1 MTTTTGYTRFTL
13 DNFDRYGIRCRV
25 CGVATQTLRSDWL
38 HDAKETREETVVF
51 EDAQTIS

>member
-1 MTTTTGYTRFTL
+1 
-13 DNFDRYGIRCRV
+13 
-25 CGVATQTLRSDWL
+25 VATQTLRSDWL